1 MDVIIY
7 TDRCL
12 CIIFKSI
19 NNVKRLIFIVLCQ
32 FTQVMKTNKKED
44 ILQKLILSFVNIDK
58 KKLFNKINKKNKI
71 EIIKYLENE
80 LFNLDEIKELISSL
94 KYDKS
99 EIINIIYDLMKL
111 YISEDNEVYKK
122 TKDLT
127 NLASKNGFEWPN
139 RKVCF
144 EKVEEELLELKIALL
159 KNDKNN
165 IKEEIGDILF
175 TLNSIAQLSKLD
187 MLDCLDQANNKFEK
201 RFKILKKY
209 ADLENIDI
217 KFVSSEIKEK
227 LWEKAKKN

>member
-1 MDVIIY
+1 
-7 TDRCL
+7 
-12 CIIFKSI
+12 
-19 NNVKRLIFIVLCQ
+19 
-32 FTQVMKTNKKED
+32 MKTNKKKE
-44 ILQKLILSFVNIDK
+44 ILQKLILSFVNIDRK
-58 KKLFNKINKKNKI
+58 ELLSKINKRDKI

-99 EIINIIYDLMKL
+99 EIINIIYDLIKL
-111 YISEDNEVYKK
+111 YNKEDNKVYRK
-122 TKDLT
+122 TKNLT
-127 NLASKNGFEWPN
+127 NIASKNGFEWPN

-144 EKVEEELLELKIALL
+144 EKVEEELLELKMALL

-175 TLNSIAQLSKLD
+175 TLSSFAQLSKLD
-187 MLDCLDQANNKFEK
+187 MLECLDQANSKFEK
-201 RFKILKKY
+201 RFKLLKKY
-209 ADLENIDI
+209 ADLENIDL

>member
-1 MDVIIY
+1 
-7 TDRCL
+7 
-12 CIIFKSI
+12 
-19 NNVKRLIFIVLCQ
+19 
-32 FTQVMKTNKKED
+32 MKTNKKKE
-44 ILQKLILSFVNIDK
+44 ILQKLILSFVNIDRK
-58 KKLFNKINKKNKI
+58 ELLSKINKRDKI

-80 LFNLDEIKELISSL
+80 LFNFEEIKELISSL

-99 EIINIIYDLMKL
+99 EIINIIYDLIKL
-111 YISEDNEVYKK
+111 YTSEDSEVYRK

-139 RKVCF
+139 RKICF
-144 EKVEEELLELKIALL
+144 KKVEEELLELKMALL

-175 TLNSIAQLSKLD
+175 TLHSFAQLSKLD

-209 ADLENIDI
+209 ADLENIDL

-227 LWEKAKKN
+227 LWERAKKN

>member
-1 MDVIIY
+1 
-7 TDRCL
+7 
-12 CIIFKSI
+12 
-19 NNVKRLIFIVLCQ
+19 
-32 FTQVMKTNKKED
+32 MKTNKKKE
-44 ILQKLILSFVNIDK
+44 ILQKLILSFVNIDRK
-58 KKLFNKINKKNKI
+58 ELLSKINKRDKI

-99 EIINIIYDLMKL
+99 EIINIIYDLIKL
-111 YISEDNEVYKK
+111 YNKEDNKVYRK
-122 TKDLT
+122 TKNLT
-127 NLASKNGFEWPN
+127 NIASKNGFEWPN

-144 EKVEEELLELKIALL
+144 EKVEEELLELKMALL

-175 TLNSIAQLSKLD
+175 TLSSFAQLSKLD
-187 MLDCLDQANNKFEK
+187 MLECLDQANSKFEK
-201 RFKILKKY
+201 RFKLLKKY
-209 ADLENIDI
+209 ADLENINL

>member
-58 KKLFNKINKKNKI
+58 KKLLNKINKKNKI